1 MNNCLCGWFG
11 DERRECKCSM
21 SMTQRYQNRN
31 SGPIADRIDI
41 HLDVKR
47 VPFQK
52 LASLESGEASEIIR
66 KRIASARDIQTRRFR
81 DWGKESIL
89 VNADMGPAEV
99 QQFCAVDDAGL
110 SLLKTAIQQ
119 MNLSAR
125 SYHRIQGVVKRKL
138 CKKGRCH

>member
-1 MNNCLCGWFG
+1 MGLV
-11 DERRECKCSM
+11 
-21 SMTQRYQNRN
+21 QRYQNRI

-41 HLDVKR
+41 HVDVRR

-52 LASLESGEASEIIR
+52 LASLDGGEKSEVIR
-66 KRIASARDIQTRRFR
+66 ERITAARAIQAERFGN
-81 DWGKESIL
+81 WGKDTVL

-99 QQFCAVDDAGL
+99 QQFCVVDDAGR

-125 SYHRIQGVVKRKL
+125 AYHRVLKVSRTIADLAGEAEISPSHIAEALQYRPREL
-138 CKKGRCH
+138 Q